1 MVALVKKIVLSLFML
16 VTIFVTLQIMDS
28 VESFRFIPRV
38 KVGITNKLSNSQL
51 SFHCKDKHRD
61 NGFHTLAPNETY
73 IFGFVI
79 TPIFINRTQW
89 FCLFSWDGESHY
101 FDIYVQIRDKCDICG
116 WIIQKSG
123 PCKYYTSHLDCYSW
137 TFKGQHELQ
146 GRRMLLISN
155 TSTQQEPP
163 LPLKPLNS
171 HGRD

>member
-1 MVALVKKIVLSLFML
+1 
-16 VTIFVTLQIMDS
+16 MDS

-73 IFGFVI
+73 IFG
-79 TPIFINRTQW
+79 
-89 FCLFSWDGESHY
+89 
-101 FDIYVQIRDKCDICG
+101 DKCDICG